1 MDPHRLRAAIH
12 AGRVT
17 EVLGELEAAHGV
29 GPRRYLMDV
38 LRRVVA
44 QADPGSVSDDVLRRL
59 EQVGLATA
67 ELAPLTGEV
76 PEHAVHVPLVTVGD
90 GEGFC
95 RLMIASYDPS
105 GTRMQRERYD
115 AAARAAV
122 ADGFFAAAHALG
134 RVQLGVYTFLPY
146 RPGVLGQVH
155 VSGASLGAAAAVS
168 AASVWSGRAVRAGT
182 AVTGRIAGERVAPVG
197 GMHAKVAALVGRRE
211 LRRLVVPS
219 EDHAVAAALAEEH
232 DLELEVNGVATV
244 HELLEA
250 ALEPE
255 ARLERDPEKAVA
267 EAQAAYGRG
276 WQGWQWPALL
286 ERLSRLAAQ
295 VPSRRPDLQVRVFTM
310 LGSVHRNLGDPAES
324 LEMLEE
330 ALALVDTEEAQ
341 LAVPDEARTFLYRH
355 LGVTLRLL
363 CRFDEAL
370 EVARKAEDYAR
381 RGRLRGGL
389 AYALGTRGLV
399 HLSRGELDEAIACQ
413 EGALHHLL
421 RHDPT
426 YAVRTAAN
434 LVEALGRAG
443 RTEQARARYLEGQAL
458 AERTVDPAR
467 RRTDDQ
473 WLRTRLA
480 GALRRPADAAEV
492 RSVLAVPSVQDA
504 IARQPLPGLLARRWL
519 GLAEIDL
526 GRRETGYARLAQSPT
541 AHPKAREPHVR
552 FLAQLNVLYEGR
564 ARAAHGEIDSDAVQ
578 RMRLALTH
586 LPQTPAAAAFLSP
599 PARAVIAALD
609 GPRADDETLVQ
620 ALDAFLA
627 ACRSLS

>member
-1 MDPHRLRAAIH
+1 M
-12 AGRVT
+12 T
-17 EVLGELEAAHGV
+17 EVLGELEAARGV
-29 GPRRYLMDV
+29 GPRRHLMDV

-44 QADPGSVSDDVLRRL
+44 QADPGSVSDQVLRRL
-59 EQVGLATA
+59 EQVGLTAA

-76 PEHAVHVPLVTVGD
+76 PEHAVYVPLVTVGD
-90 GEGFC
+90 GDGFC

-115 AAARAAV
+115 PAARAAV
-122 ADGFFAAAHALG
+122 ADGFSAAAEALG
-134 RVQLGVYTFLPY
+134 RVQLGAYTFLPY

-155 VSGASLGAAAAVS
+155 VSGASLGAATTVS
-168 AASVWSGRAVRAGT
+168 AASVWSGRSVRAGT
-182 AVTGRIAGERVAPVG
+182 AVTGRIAGERVAAVG
-197 GMHAKVAALVGRRE
+197 GMGAKVAALVGRRE
-211 LRRLVVPS
+211 LRRLLVPS

-232 DLELEVNGVATV
+232 DLGLEVHGVATV
-244 HELLEA
+244 GELLEA

-255 ARLERDPEKAVA
+255 ARLERNPDKAVA
-267 EAQAAYGRG
+267 EAHAAYGRG
-276 WQGWQWPALL
+276 WQGWQWPALR

-310 LGSVHRNLGDPAES
+310 LASVHRNLGDPAES

-330 ALALVDTEEAQ
+330 ALAVLATEEAQ

-370 EVARKAEDYAR
+370 DAAYKAEDHAR

-399 HLSRGELDEAIACQ
+399 HLSRGEVDQAIACQ
-413 EGALHHLL
+413 EEALHHLL

-443 RTEQARARYLEGQAL
+443 RTEQARARYDEGQAL

-467 RRTDDQ
+467 RRTDEQ

-480 GALRRPADAAEV
+480 GALRSPEDAAEV
-492 RSVLAVPSVQDA
+492 QRVLMVPCVQDA
-504 IARQPLPGLLARRWL
+504 IAQQPLPGLLARRWL
-519 GLAEIDL
+519 GIAEIEL
-526 GRRETGYARLAQSPT
+526 GEREAGYARLAQSP
-541 AHPKAREPHVR
+541 AAYPKAREPHVR

-564 ARAAHGEIDSDAVQ
+564 ARAARSELDADALQ

-586 LPQTPAAAAFLSP
+586 LPQTPAAASFLSP
-599 PARAVIAALD
+599 PARAVIAALEAPGTGD
-609 GPRADDETLVQ
+609 GALVR